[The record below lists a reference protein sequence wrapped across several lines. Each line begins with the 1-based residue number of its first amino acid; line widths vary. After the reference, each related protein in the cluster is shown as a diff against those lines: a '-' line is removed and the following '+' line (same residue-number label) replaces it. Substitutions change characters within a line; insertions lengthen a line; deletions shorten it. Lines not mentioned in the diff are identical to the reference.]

1 MLQLEKEELRFLLRL
16 ADLTVRRSVRHVLFL
31 CFYNRRRSA
40 TAERVFA
47 KRTDLEVRSAGT
59 SRDALPR
66 VNEHML
72 DWADVVFIM
81 DEGQRRDLEKMFPG
95 HPAIDRLVS
104 LEIPDDYPF
113 LDPHLVDL
121 LTERVERHLGPEKKA
136 SH

>member
-1 MLQLEKEELRFLLRL
+1 M
-16 ADLTVRRSVRHVLFL
+16 
-31 CFYNRRRSA
+31 
-40 TAERVFA
+40 FA

-59 SRDALPR
+59 SRHALLR

-113 LDPHLVDL
+113 LDPQLVEL
-121 LTERVERHLGPEKKA
+121 LTKRVEKLLHGNTQKHTEATRE
-136 SH
+136 

>member
-1 MLQLEKEELRFLLRL
+1 LRFLLRL
-16 ADLTVRRSVRHVLFL
+16 ADLTGRRSVRHVLFL

-59 SRDALPR
+59 SRDALLR

-81 DEGQRRDLEKMFPG
+81 DEGQRCDLEKMFPG

-104 LEIPDDYPF
+104 LEIPDDYLF
-113 LDPHLVDL
+113 LDPQLVDL
-121 LTERVERHLGPEKKA
+121 LTERVERHLGPRRE
-136 SH
+136 